1 MTENRLNNKLDTSKI
16 KTLKDVRNLFE
27 ILNMSVSLPED
38 NEIL

>member
-1 MTENRLNNKLDTSKI
+1 MTKQRLNHKLDTSKI

-38 NEIL
+38 DELL